1 VLARK
6 DVERIKRLF
15 GKGGIIAQKSSKK
28 ERMPAFSYEKAHQVI
43 HAFAAVIGRHSSGA
57 RCTVFFC
64 LRNLEMVLRWL
75 DVVWPLVPS
84 DVTFFGSASMTGPLT
99 SLKVVEFAGLGPAPL
114 AGQLLADL
122 GAQVVSVDRKAAPA
136 DPTDINRRGKRSVV
150 FDLKSD
156 AGLEAAR
163 RLVAA
168 SDVLIEGFRPGVMER
183 LGLGPDTCPETLIY
197 ARMTGWGQEGPW
209 AQTAGHDINYLALT
223 GALHAMGAPD
233 RAPVPPLNLVADYG
247 GGTMFLLLG
256 ILSAV
261 IERGVSGKG
270 QVVDA
275 AMVDGVP
282 AMMGLIHSMLA
293 QGTWREERGANW
305 LDGGA
310 PFYRCYTCA
319 CGGYI
324 SVGALEPQFHALL
337 LEKAGLPLDH
347 QDSQNDARHWPER
360 AALYADAFAQKTRDV
375 WAAIFEGTDACV
387 APVLTFSEAR
397 FHPHMAARQ
406 TIIAPDGIAQARPAP
421 RFSRTA
427 PPAPESPTACGADTD
442 AILQELGFDVDA
454 RRAITG

>member
-1 VLARK
+1 MA
-6 DVERIKRLF
+6 
-15 GKGGIIAQKSSKK
+15 
-28 ERMPAFSYEKAHQVI
+28 
-43 HAFAAVIGRHSSGA
+43 
-57 RCTVFFC
+57 
-64 LRNLEMVLRWL
+64 
-75 DVVWPLVPS
+75 
-84 DVTFFGSASMTGPLT
+84 GPLA
-99 SLKVVEFAGLGPAPL
+99 SLKVVEFSGLGPAPL

-122 GAQVVSVDRKAAPA
+122 GADVITVDRKAAPS

-150 FDLKSD
+150 LDLKRA

-163 RLVAA
+163 RLIAA

-183 LGLGPDTCPETLIY
+183 LGLGPQDCPERLIY

-223 GALHAMGAPD
+223 GALHAMGDAD

-261 IERGVSGKG
+261 IERGISGKG

-282 AMMGLIHSMLA
+282 AMMGLIHAMLA
-293 QGTWREERGANW
+293 QGKWSEARGTNW

-337 LEKAGLPLDH
+337 LERAGLPNDH
-347 QDSQNDARHWPER
+347 QRDQNDAAQWPAR
-360 AALYADAFAQKTRDV
+360 RDLYAQAFARKTRDE
-375 WAAIFEGTDACV
+375 WAAIFAGSDACV

-397 FHPHMAARQ
+397 LHPHIAARG
-406 TIIAPDGIAQARPAP
+406 TFLAPEGIVQAAPAP
-421 RFSRTA
+421 RFSRTENAA
-427 PPAPESPTACGADTD
+427 PAAPGAIGGETKAVLEALGYGADD
-442 AILQELGFDVDA
+442 IKSIAGC
-454 RRAITG
+454 